1 MAKKQFKAESKRL
14 LDLMI
19 NSIYTHKE
27 IFLREII
34 SNASDAIDKLC
45 YLSLTDDKV
54 GLDRGDFK
62 IEITVDKDARTLTV
76 SDNGIGMDKDEL
88 ENNLGVIASS
98 GSYKFRQE
106 AEQKEDIDI
115 IGQFGVGFYSAFMV
129 ADEITVVTK
138 KYGAETAYR
147 WQSSGADGYTVAE
160 CEKDSVGTD
169 VIMHLKADTDEE
181 KYSEYRQEAEQK
193 EDIDII
199 GQFGVGFY
207 SAFMVADEITVV
219 TKKYGAETAYRWQ
232 SSGADGYTV
241 AECEKDS
248 VGTDVIMHLKAD
260 TDEEKYSEYL
270 DGYRLYELV
279 KKYSDYIRYPIRMLR
294 PTRRVKAGSDPEK
307 PEYEYVDEMTTVNSM
322 VPLWQR
328 PRGEVT
334 DEEYEK
340 FYQSIAHA
348 FDKPQ
353 RVITASVEGAV
364 TYKALLFIPSQ
375 RPMDFYSE
383 GYEKGLQLYSAGV
396 MIMDHCDALL
406 PDYLRFVRGV
416 VDSPDLSLNISREL
430 LQHDRQLKVIG
441 NSLEKKLR
449 ADLEKLLRDDREGY
463 EKFYENFGRA
473 IGFGIAG
480 PDGLSRKEA
489 LQDLLLFYSS
499 TEKKLVTL
507 REYVD
512 RMPESQKY
520 IYYAAGENV
529 SAIDHLPQTELL
541 KDKNYEILYLTGETD
556 EFVLQMLGKY
566 ADKEFRSIVDG
577 ELDLGDEEEKVL
589 DEKPELMQFVKETLG
604 DKIKEARASR
614 RLKTHPVCMTAGEGL
629 SFEMEKYFK
638 NFQMPT
644 PVKADR
650 ILELNTDHPAVQ
662 AMEAAMTSDRAK
674 AELYAKILYDQ
685 ALLIAG
691 LPLEDPSEYTDLVAE
706 LMK

>member
-19 NSIYTHKE
+19 NSIYTHRE

-54 GLDRGDFK
+54 GLDRGDFA
-62 IEITVDKDARTLTV
+62 ITVTADKDARTLTV
-76 SDNGIGMDKDEL
+76 SDNGIGMDRDEL

-98 GSYKFRQE
+98 GSYRFRQE
-106 AEQKEDIDI
+106 AGEKEDIDI

-129 ADEITVVTK
+129 ADNITVVTK
-138 KYGAETAYR
+138 KYGAESAYC
-147 WQSSGADGYTVAE
+147 WQSSGADGYTVTE
-160 CEKDSVGTD
+160 CEKDGVGTD
-169 VIMHLKADTDEE
+169 VILHLKPDTDEE
-181 KYSEYRQEAEQK
+181 KYSE
-193 EDIDII
+193 
-199 GQFGVGFY
+199 F
-207 SAFMVADEITVV
+207 
-219 TKKYGAETAYRWQ
+219 
-232 SSGADGYTV
+232 
-241 AECEKDS
+241 
-248 VGTDVIMHLKAD
+248 
-260 TDEEKYSEYL
+260 L

-294 PTRRVKAGSDPEK
+294 PARKVKEGSDPEK

-322 VPLWQR
+322 VPLWQK
-328 PRGEVT
+328 PRSEVA

-340 FYQSIAHA
+340 FYQSVAHA
-348 FDKPQ
+348 YDKPQ
-353 RVITASVEGAV
+353 RVVTASVEGAV

-396 MIMDHCDALL
+396 MIMEHCDALL

-441 NSLEKKLR
+441 TSLEKKIR
-449 ADLEKLLRDDREGY
+449 ADLEKFLKDDRAGY

-480 PDGLSRKEA
+480 PDGLSRKDA

-499 TEKKLVTL
+499 TEKKPVTL
-507 REYVD
+507 REYAD
-512 RMPESQKY
+512 RMAESQKY
-520 IYYAAGENV
+520 IYYAAGESV

-541 KDKNYEILYLTGETD
+541 KEKNYEILYLTGETD
-556 EFVLQMLGKY
+556 EFTLQTLGKY
-566 ADKEFRSIVDG
+566 ADHEFRSIVDG
-577 ELDLGDEEEKVL
+577 ELELGDEEVKAE
-589 DEKPELMQFVKETLG
+589 DKPELMQFVKEVLG
-604 DKIKEARASR
+604 DKIKEAKVSR

-638 NFQMPT
+638 SFQTPT
-644 PVKADR
+644 PIKADR
-650 ILELNTDHPAVQ
+650 ILELNTEHPAVQ
-662 AMEAAMTSDRAK
+662 AMEAAMEDDREK

-691 LPLEDPSEYTDLVAE
+691 LPLEDPSEYTDFVAS

>member
-1 MAKKQFKAESKRL
+1 MAKRQFKAESKRL
-14 LDLMI
+14 LDLMV

-34 SNASDAIDKLC
+34 SNASDACDKLC
-45 YLSLTDDKV
+45 YQALTDDAV
-54 GLDRGDFK
+54 GMSRKDFK
-62 IEITVDKDARTLTV
+62 IEIKVDKEHRTLTV
-76 SDNGIGMDKDEL
+76 SDNGIGMDKEDL

-98 GSYKFRQE
+98 GSYKFKQE
-106 AEQKEDIDI
+106 VGDDAKDTDV

-129 ADEITVVTK
+129 ADEITVRTK
-138 KYGAETAYR
+138 KYGSEQAYE
-147 WQSSGADGYTVAE
+147 WQSSGADGYTISE
-160 CEKDSVGTD
+160 CDKEAVGTD
-169 VIMHLKADTDEE
+169 VIMHIKP
-181 KYSEYRQEAEQK
+181 
-193 EDIDII
+193 
-199 GQFGVGFY
+199 
-207 SAFMVADEITVV
+207 
-219 TKKYGAETAYRWQ
+219 
-232 SSGADGYTV
+232 
-241 AECEKDS
+241 
-248 VGTDVIMHLKAD
+248 D

-270 DGYRLYELV
+270 ESYRLHALV
-279 KKYSDYIRYPIRMLR
+279 KKYSDYIRYPIRMLL
-294 PTRRVKAGSDPEK
+294 PEQKVKEGSDPEK
-307 PEYEYVDEMTTVNSM
+307 PEYETVEEMKTVNSM

-577 ELDLGDEEEKVL
+577 ELDLGGEEQKDI

-691 LPLEDPSEYTDLVAE
+691 LPLEDPSEYTDLVAQ

>member
-1 MAKKQFKAESKRL
+1 M
-14 LDLMI
+14 
-19 NSIYTHKE
+19 
-27 IFLREII
+27 
-34 SNASDAIDKLC
+34 
-45 YLSLTDDKV
+45 
-54 GLDRGDFK
+54 
-62 IEITVDKDARTLTV
+62 
-76 SDNGIGMDKDEL
+76 
-88 ENNLGVIASS
+88 
-98 GSYKFRQE
+98 
-106 AEQKEDIDI
+106 
-115 IGQFGVGFYSAFMV
+115 
-129 ADEITVVTK
+129 
-138 KYGAETAYR
+138 
-147 WQSSGADGYTVAE
+147 
-160 CEKDSVGTD
+160 
-169 VIMHLKADTDEE
+169 
-181 KYSEYRQEAEQK
+181 
-193 EDIDII
+193 
-199 GQFGVGFY
+199 
-207 SAFMVADEITVV
+207 
-219 TKKYGAETAYRWQ
+219 
-232 SSGADGYTV
+232 
-241 AECEKDS
+241 
-248 VGTDVIMHLKAD
+248 
-260 TDEEKYSEYL
+260 
-270 DGYRLYELV
+270 

-294 PTRRVKAGSDPEK
+294 PTRRVKEGSDPEK

-499 TEKKLVTL
+499 TEKKLATL

-512 RMPESQKY
+512 RMAESQKY

-577 ELDLGDEEEKVL
+577 ELDLGGEEQKDI

-614 RLKTHPVCMTAGEGL
+614 RLKTHPVCMTAGEGF

-662 AMEAAMTSDRAK
+662 AMEAAMTSDRTK

>member
-1 MAKKQFKAESKRL
+1 MEKQQFKAESQRL

-19 NSIYTHKE
+19 NSIYTHQE
-27 IFLREII
+27 IFLREIL
-34 SNASDAIDKLC
+34 SNASDAIDKLA
-45 YLSLTDDKV
+45 YTALTDDKV
-54 GLDRGDFK
+54 GISRDQFA
-62 IEITVDKDARTLTV
+62 ITITRSEADRTLTV
-76 SDNGIGMDKDEL
+76 SDNGIGMSKE
-88 ENNLGVIASS
+88 EMEENLGTICKS
-98 GSYKFRQE
+98 GSL
-106 AEQKEDIDI
+106 
-115 IGQFGVGFYSAFMV
+115 GFKQAM
-129 ADEITVVTK
+129 
-138 KYGAETAYR
+138 
-147 WQSSGADGYTVAE
+147 
-160 CEKDSVGTD
+160 EK
-169 VIMHLKADTDEE
+169 
-181 KYSEYRQEAEQK
+181 Q

-294 PTRRVKAGSDPEK
+294 PTRRVKEGSDPEK

-499 TEKKLVTL
+499 TEKKLATL

-512 RMPESQKY
+512 RMAESQKY

-577 ELDLGDEEEKVL
+577 ELDLGGEEQKDI

-614 RLKTHPVCMTAGEGL
+614 RLKTHPVCMTAGEGF

-662 AMEAAMTSDRAK
+662 AMEAAMTSDRTK